1 MSYEG
6 VIDPDSAAA
15 LASTALDGAT
25 GASARAAASA
35 AAADTSAKGAAAS
48 LAAVAKLLAGL
59 GLPVRWTGTV
69 LQVVLPDGTYTI
81 GVDLQGPEGPVG
93 PAPSIRVGT
102 VTEGEFAVIRE
113 AGSPD
118 AAPVLDFVLP
128 RGLAAWTPVP
138 AAVLDGA
145 RCVLQ
150 IIDWTGGQG
159 TKPATGLYIGATG
172 LVAALASAVDFR
184 GFSASGTVTHIGS
197 PAQGHLAVFGSDG
210 DHIGDGGAL
219 TAFGASLV
227 AAAGAVAVKQLLA
240 IVAGDVS
247 GLGSLATQGAGAVA
261 ITGGAVDG
269 TPIGATT
276 PAAGRFT
283 TLQAS
288 TPIPVSSGGL
298 GTGTAGGGALD
309 NVLGIP
315 GVAGG
320 GLLTRTGAGSYSF
333 TASATFEQTA
343 NKGQANGYAQLGPDG
358 KLPTSII
365 PSALL
370 TALEFAGTWDASA
383 NSPALA
389 SGAGTKG
396 AIYVVATAGTT
407 ALDGIASWNVGD
419 WTIFD
424 GAKWRKLDGLATEVI
439 SVASL
444 TGVITAAALKA
455 ALAIAAGDVSGLAPV
470 ATSGSYNDLTNKP
483 AAVASGAPQIQGRL
497 TLTSGTP
504 VLTSSVTGAGTVY
517 FTPYGGSSVAL
528 WNGSAFA
535 ATSFAE
541 LSQALSD
548 TTKSP
553 SAAAAASVYDLF
565 VWSDGGTIRLSRGPA
580 WSAGATA
587 GSSNARGSGAGSTA
601 LTRVQ
606 GVLVNAVAIAN
617 GPAAGYGT
625 YVGTIATDAAGATVS
640 MNFGGSAAGGS
651 PARLGVWNAHNR
663 RAAAAAVY
671 DTTSS
676 HTYNSATVRPYNNST
691 NNAIISVVGA
701 VEDAVDVAFHTV
713 ESDSQSSLTAPAA
726 RIGIAVN
733 STTVNSATQSA
744 VADSTGMAIVVGLK
758 TLPPLGLSTY
768 QATEASP
775 SGATISLFDN
785 NNAALT
791 GTFMQ

>member
-48 LAAVAKLLAGL
+48 LAAMAKLLAGL

-118 AAPVLDFVLP
+118 ATPVLDFVLP
-128 RGLAAWTPVP
+128 RGLAAWTPMP

-150 IIDWTGGQG
+150 IVDWTGGQG
-159 TKPATGLYIGATG
+159 TKPTTGLYIGATG

-184 GFSASGTVTHIGS
+184 GAGASGTVTHTGS
-197 PAQGHLAVFGSDG
+197 TAQGHLAVFGSDG
-210 DHIGDGGAL
+210 DHIADGGAL

-227 AAAGAVAVKQLLA
+227 AAAGAAAVKQILGLVVGDISGAAPLA
-240 IVAGDVS
+240 NPAFTGLPTAPNAAAGDASTKLATTAFVTAAIAAVINSAPAALDTLGEIAAQLANDESAASALTTTVS
-247 GLGSLATQGAGAVA
+247 GKLAKASNLSDLANAATARANLGVAIGSNVQAWDTDLDAIAALATTAF
-261 ITGGAVDG
+261 
-269 TPIGATT
+269 
-276 PAAGRFT
+276 GR
-283 TLQAS
+283 
-288 TPIPVSSGGL
+288 
-298 GTGTAGGGALD
+298 
-309 NVLGIP
+309 
-315 GVAGG
+315 
-320 GLLTRTGAGSYSF
+320 GLLTQ
-333 TASATFEQTA
+333 ASAATF
-343 NKGQANGYAQLGPDG
+343 
-358 KLPTSII
+358 KL
-365 PSALL
+365 L
-370 TALEFAGTWDASA
+370 
-383 NSPALA
+383 
-389 SGAGTKG
+389 
-396 AIYVVATAGTT
+396 
-407 ALDGIASWNVGD
+407 
-419 WTIFD
+419 
-424 GAKWRKLDGLATEVI
+424 
-439 SVASL
+439 
-444 TGVITAAALKA
+444 
-455 ALAIAAGDVSGLAPV
+455 LAIAAADVSGLAPV
-470 ATSGSYNDLTNKP
+470 ATSGSYSDLTNKP

-663 RAAAAAVY
+663 RTAAAAVY

-775 SGATISLFDN
+775 SGVTITLLDN